1 MAKKDERREFHRHDT
16 RFSLRLGA
24 DAAGAAEALATNG
37 LNISMGGIYCKVPHF
52 IPMMTKIQAT
62 LLLPIPVAGGGGVKE
77 EALRADM
84 IVVWTDPEGEVPG
97 IESYQIGCSFLP
109 LEEEKKNLLR
119 LYLDSL
125 EI

>member
-1 MAKKDERREFHRHDT
+1 MTQKDERRESHRHDT
-16 RFSLRLGA
+16 RFSLRLGPDVGA
-24 DAAGAAEALATNG
+24 AAEALATDG

-52 IPMMTKIQAT
+52 IPMMTKLQAT
-62 LLLPIPVAGGGGVKE
+62 LLLPVPGVGGVKE
-77 EALRADM
+77 EALSADM

-97 IESYQIGCSFLP
+97 IDSYQIGCSFLP

-125 EI
+125 EV

>member
-1 MAKKDERREFHRHDT
+1 MTKKDERRESHRHDT
-16 RFSLRLGA
+16 RFSLRLGP
-24 DAAGAAEALATNG
+24 DVGDAAEALATDG

-52 IPMMTKIQAT
+52 IPMMTKLQAT
-62 LLLPIPVAGGGGVKE
+62 LLLPIPGVGGVKE
-77 EALRADM
+77 EALSADM

-97 IESYQIGCSFLP
+97 IDSYQIGCSFLP

-125 EI
+125 EV